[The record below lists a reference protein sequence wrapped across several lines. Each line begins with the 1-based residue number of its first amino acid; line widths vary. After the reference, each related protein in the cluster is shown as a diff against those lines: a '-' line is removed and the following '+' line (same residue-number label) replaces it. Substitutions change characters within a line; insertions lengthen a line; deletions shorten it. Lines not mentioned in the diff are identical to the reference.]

1 MNSTDWLA
9 KFKAAKGTD
18 APAMIRGIGV
28 YEKCYDARTDQLAA
42 RLGRAGKGPLM
53 GARGDFLSL
62 DKAVKEFAAKA
73 LADSQPPADA
83 VKSAYAALY
92 EKQFRYEFYQGYE
105 PKPAPAAAAPAT
117 KPPNSAPAVGRGK
130 GPVDASGAAQ
140 GVKKPDVRADSSRD
154 ASMKPDASADPNAN
168 DADPVTLAKN
178 HFGALLGA
186 LPDEQMHQL
195 HAAFGEI
202 LGPNAASSH
211 MQLLVYRY
219 AIFLMEPAEGE
230 PFSPPPF

>member
-1 MNSTDWLA
+1 
-9 KFKAAKGTD
+9 
-18 APAMIRGIGV
+18 
-28 YEKCYDARTDQLAA
+28 
-42 RLGRAGKGPLM
+42 M

-73 LADSQPPADA
+73 LVDSQPPADA

-92 EKQFRYEFYQGYE
+92 EKQFRYEFYEGYE
-105 PKPAPAAAAPAT
+105 PKPAPAAAATAT
-117 KPPNSAPAVGRGK
+117 KPATGAPARGREAA
-130 GPVDASGAAQ
+130 PVDASGAAQ
-140 GVKKPDVRADSSRD
+140 GAKKPDAPAGGSPD
-154 ASMKPDASADPNAN
+154 ANTKPDARSDPNAN

-186 LPDEQMHQL
+186 LPDEQMHEL
-195 HAAFGEI
+195 HAKFGEI

-219 AIFLMEPAEGE
+219 AIFLMEPVGSQ